1 MEEQQK
7 DQKKPRKPVDWE
19 AVEREYRAGIRSLR
33 DIASEFGITDTAI
46 RKRAKREE
54 WERDISSRVSAKA
67 EALVR
72 KAEVRKE
79 VRAEAA
85 ITEREQINA
94 SAQMMAD
101 TVLNQRADVKRARAT
116 VQKLWE
122 LVNSELEKTEELRRL
137 GELMAAPDENGADK
151 LNDLY
156 FAAIGLPQ
164 QIKNVKLLA
173 DAIKVLIELERKVL
187 RIDVMPDP
195 EDGQTVT
202 VGAGRRV
209 TLDFSDVRD
218 SVIGK

>member
-1 MEEQQK
+1 MEEEQK
-7 DQKKPRKPVDWE
+7 DTKKKRPAVDWE
-19 AVEREYRAGIRSLR
+19 AVEREYRAGFRSLR
-33 DIASEFGITDTAI
+33 DIANEFGCTEGAI
-46 RKRAKREE
+46 RKKAKAEA
-54 WERDISSRVSAKA
+54 WERDLSAKIQAKA

-72 KAEVRKE
+72 KEEVRNE
-79 VRAEAA
+79 VRNSLKE
-85 ITEREQINA
+85 TEKEQINA
-94 SAQMMAD
+94 SAQMIAER
-101 TVLNQRADVKRARAT
+101 VINQRADIRQARAT

-173 DAIKVLIELERKVL
+173 DALKTLIELERKVL